1 MQVSAREMENDAQI
15 VVRLPQEMA
24 DRLKAYADRLASEFG
39 VPVSLG
45 AATRRLIA
53 DGLERE
59 GHGVTDSAAAKKAAG
74 RKAKR

>member
-1 MQVSAREMENDAQI
+1 MENDAQI

-24 DRLKAYADRLASEFG
+24 DRLKAFSDRLAREYG

-59 GHGVTDSAAAKKAAG
+59 GHESRAANDAPGTKKAPV
-74 RKAKR
+74 RKTKR